1 MLDNLRERFFFGG
14 SLVLVL
20 LFLIGC
26 HSGSDSPS
34 GISQPDISQPGIS
47 QSIPSKF
54 HITGKPGANVSIK
67 NEQPIVL
74 HSLGQQSI
82 ELLLHSADYPGVM
95 SVSLSA
101 SSGVTLMDTTQPVVF
116 SLEEKG
122 EYRLPISLNI
132 EQEGRHYV
140 RLHIAVTTNGITEKR
155 VIAAIIQVGE
165 THTKLQKVAPAAASE
180 DVISLPAQERV
191 SPLR

>member
-1 MLDNLRERFFFGG
+1 MLDNLSERFFFGG
-14 SLVLVL
+14 SLMLAL

-34 GISQPDISQPGIS
+34 SISQPDISQPGIS
-47 QSIPSKF
+47 QSIASKS

-74 HSLGQQSI
+74 NSLGQQSI

-101 SSGVTLMDTTQPVVF
+101 SSGVTLMDTTKPVVF

-132 EQEGRHYV
+132 EQKGRHYV